1 MRCPNC
7 NSEIPE
13 ESIFCPECGQKIQN
27 GADGPTE
34 NDEHTE
40 EGSAEEEQ
48 GQDSEDSLW
57 NQQQNFGDSYGNSS
71 QNFGSSY
78 GGRQQNFGG
87 SYGNPSQNFGGS
99 YGNSQQNSG
108 SSYGNPSQGRP
119 GNNGNTYWRQPQRDS
134 QRQQQQQRQN
144 GAYPN
149 GYQSGEQNRQPS
161 GSSER
166 IAAGGGFDPGPQ
178 RKKNNNVLIIIIA
191 VIAVLVSVSL
201 ATFLALR
208 SRAKEEAAQTVAE
221 NDASEN
227 LADASDNG
235 EADQGETAPQE
246 PEDEEA
252 VPVPESTA
260 TPVPTATPAP
270 TPTPADYPASEITA
284 SLVSESSV
292 DFSSLHAAYLKSA
305 YATSEIKQAS
315 GVSNDPVLAFDN
327 DTNTNWEEGV
337 DGPGIGESITG
348 EFQYEKE
355 KVKCIALKLGN
366 WKSEKYYYGNN
377 RPSKLTIT
385 LDDLS
390 FQIDFPDSWEE
401 FYVMLNHPYKASS
414 IRLTIDGVHAGSSW
428 DDTCITDVRVL
439 VE

>member
-48 GQDSEDSLW
+48 GQDPEDSLW
-57 NQQQNFGDSYGNSS
+57 NQ
-71 QNFGSSY
+71 
-78 GGRQQNFGG
+78 QQNFGG

-149 GYQSGEQNRQPS
+149 GYQSGEQNRQPGS
-161 GSSER
+161 SSER
-166 IAAGGGFDPGPQ
+166 IAAGGGFDPGSQ

-201 ATFLALR
+201 AAFLALR

-221 NDASEN
+221 NAAAED

-235 EADQGETAPQE
+235 EADQTESAPQE
-246 PEDEEA
+246 PENEEVA
-252 VPVPESTA
+252 AVPESTA

-292 DFSSLHAAYLKSA
+292 DFSSLHVAYLKSA

-315 GVSNDPVLAFDN
+315 GVSNDPVLIFDG

-348 EFQYEKE
+348 EFEYEKE
-355 KVKCIALKLGN
+355 KVRCIALKLGN

-390 FQIDFPDSWEE
+390 FQMDFPDSWEE